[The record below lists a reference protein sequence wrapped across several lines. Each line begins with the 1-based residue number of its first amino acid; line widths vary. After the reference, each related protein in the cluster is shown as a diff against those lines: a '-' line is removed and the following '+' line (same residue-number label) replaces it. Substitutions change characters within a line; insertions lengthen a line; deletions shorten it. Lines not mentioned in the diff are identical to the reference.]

1 MMHKDGGKS
10 GLKTIPN
17 NNNNNNSYSIN
28 DDGDENGGSS
38 GSKGLDRKIVI
49 SYSRQEG
56 EVSGND
62 TDSERGK
69 NNFSNH

>member
-10 GLKTIPN
+10 GLKTIPD

-28 DDGDENGGSS
+28 DDDDKNGSS

-56 EVSGND
+56 EVSRND
-62 TDSERGK
+62 TEGERGK